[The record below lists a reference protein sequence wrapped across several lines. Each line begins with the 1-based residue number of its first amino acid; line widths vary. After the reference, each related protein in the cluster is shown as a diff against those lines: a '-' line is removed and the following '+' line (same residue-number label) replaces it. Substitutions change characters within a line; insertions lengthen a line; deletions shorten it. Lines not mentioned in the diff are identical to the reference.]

1 MNKNNSIISF
11 FKVLFLV
18 DASIFRA
25 QTGVQ
30 VQFYNGSPQN
40 YAVEKSG
47 KLYFSGDNL
56 LIKTS
61 SNSTDVTIPV
71 NIISTIVFS
80 ESALATSDV
89 GGNVSSLLLYPN
101 PSSDYIKI
109 KSAKG
114 KKNSVDIYS
123 ASG

>member
-18 DASIFRA
+18 VASIFRA

-30 VQFYNGSPQN
+30 LQFYNGSPQN

-56 LIKTS
+56 LIKASSTS
-61 SNSTDVTIPV
+61 KHFLITK
-71 NIISTIVFS
+71 ISKKVLLFQFVLNNFF
-80 ESALATSDV
+80 ALKW
-89 GGNVSSLLLYPN
+89 NKKHLQRPN
-101 PSSDYIKI
+101 LSIKI
-109 KSAKG
+109 QKETPV
-114 KKNSVDIYS
+114 KNPET
-123 ASG
+123 